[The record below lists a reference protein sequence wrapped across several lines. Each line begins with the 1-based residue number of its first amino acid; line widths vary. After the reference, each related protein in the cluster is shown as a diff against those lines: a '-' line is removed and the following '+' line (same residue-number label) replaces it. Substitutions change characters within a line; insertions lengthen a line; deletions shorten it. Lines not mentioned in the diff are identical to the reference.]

1 MGFAKKM
8 QRKLKKK
15 AQKGDKNAIREYNIA
30 NAAVKES
37 YVMQLKRDRNC
48 RKEAIHNLTA
58 SFLLAMHEG
67 YGFGA
72 GRLKRLQQKMQS
84 EFDAI
89 TAKNVS
95 IEEVAEFL
103 RDEIGLDVDIAASDP
118 NAGHYRKI
126 EFKAVQEMSAAF
138 LMAML
143 DEFNFKKK
151 RLGAAYDYVAA
162 LSEKANAGEITY
174 DEITQKVNEVMC
186 RGEMDKTRFKAI
198 THKER
203 KMSA

>member
-30 NAAVKES
+30 NAAVRET
-37 YVMQLKRDRNC
+37 YAMQLKRDRNC

-198 THKER
+198 THSER
-203 KMSA
+203 KKSA

>member
-198 THKER
+198 THSER
-203 KMSA
+203 KKSA

>member
-30 NAAVKES
+30 NAAVRES

-89 TAKNVS
+89 TAGNVS
-95 IEEVAEFL
+95 VEEIAQYLKEDL
-103 RDEIGLDVDIAASDP
+103 KLDVGIAANDP
-118 NAGHYRKI
+118 NAGHYRQI
-126 EFKAVQEMSAAF
+126 EFKAVKEMSAAF

-143 DEFNFKKK
+143 DEFNFKTK
-151 RLGAAYDYVAA
+151 RLADAYDYVAA
-162 LSEKANAGEITY
+162 LSDKANANEITY
-174 DEITQKVNEVMC
+174 AEITDKVNKVMC
-186 RGEMDKTRFKAI
+186 RGEVDKTRYKAI